1 MKLQGI
7 CGLIGGEAGDLRLRL
22 RFCLLGKILRAFIFA
37 RHRSLRISEIR
48 KNSVYAFNILVGWVD
63 E

>member
-7 CGLIGGEAGDLRLRL
+7 CGLSDGKAGDLRLRL
-22 RFCLLGKILRAFIFA
+22 GFFLYGKILRDFIFA
-37 RHRSLRISEIR
+37 HRSSRISEIR
-48 KNSVYAFNILVGWVD
+48 KNSVYASNILVGWVD

>member
-7 CGLIGGEAGDLRLRL
+7 CGLSDGEAGDLRLRL
-22 RFCLLGKILRAFIFA
+22 GFFLFGKILRAFIFA
-37 RHRSLRISEIR
+37 HGSSRISEIR
-48 KNSVYAFNILVGWVD
+48 KNSVYESNILVGWVD